1 VSDELAYIDTTDLAA
16 RLARR
21 ELSAVEVMDATLS
34 RIERRNPSITAFV
47 HEAFEEARASAQDAD
62 RRLTAGD
69 PVGPLH
75 GVPTAMKDLFDFKP
89 GWPVTFGG
97 IPALRD
103 HRVDAYCVWAE
114 RMEAAGAIIVGRTNS
129 PALGLRG
136 VTDNLLFGPTRNP
149 FDVGRNSGGSSGG
162 AAAAVADGLVPFAE
176 GTDAGGSI
184 RIPAAWCGV
193 YGFKQSWGRVP
204 LVVRP
209 DGFGAT
215 SPFLFE
221 GLLTRTVVDAAL
233 GMTAL
238 AGPDP
243 RDPFSAR
250 DEVDFLAAPTRDI
263 AGMRVAYSPD
273 LDVFPVDPRVA
284 ETVRR
289 AALVLEDAGAH
300 VEETRVGLHHDQ
312 RELSDLWY
320 RLIMP
325 IVAGAVQGVRAQGI
339 DLRGEHRADL
349 PREVHQWL
357 DATERRTAA
366 DVARDTVMRTQ
377 VFDAVQR
384 VFADHDVLVCPTVA
398 SLPVRNA
405 TGGGTAGPAE
415 VNGVEVDPLIGW
427 CLTYIAN
434 FTGHPAASV
443 PAGLVDGLPVGLQ
456 IIGRLGADADVL
468 AASAAFERLA
478 PWRGTFAIPAA
489 RAV

>member
-1 VSDELAYIDTTDLAA
+1 MSDELAYIDTTDLAA

-184 RIPAAWCGV
+184 RIPAT
-193 YGFKQSWGRVP
+193 S
-204 LVVRP
+204 RP
-209 DGFGAT
+209 GAARKST
-215 SPFLFE
+215 SS
-221 GLLTRTVVDAAL
+221 RAL
-233 GMTAL
+233 KG
-238 AGPDP
+238 
-243 RDPFSAR
+243 S
-250 DEVDFLAAPTRDI
+250 
-263 AGMRVAYSPD
+263 
-273 LDVFPVDPRVA
+273 
-284 ETVRR
+284 
-289 AALVLEDAGAH
+289 
-300 VEETRVGLHHDQ
+300 
-312 RELSDLWY
+312 
-320 RLIMP
+320 
-325 IVAGAVQGVRAQGI
+325 
-339 DLRGEHRADL
+339 RG
-349 PREVHQWL
+349 
-357 DATERRTAA
+357 
-366 DVARDTVMRTQ
+366 
-377 VFDAVQR
+377 
-384 VFADHDVLVCPTVA
+384 
-398 SLPVRNA
+398 S
-405 TGGGTAGPAE
+405 GPASA
-415 VNGVEVDPLIGW
+415 VMP
-427 CLTYIAN
+427 
-434 FTGHPAASV
+434 
-443 PAGLVDGLPVGLQ
+443 
-456 IIGRLGADADVL
+456 R
-468 AASAAFERLA
+468 AASATVRVSSPSKRNGDAA
-478 PWRGTFAIPAA
+478 PKPSGRMTMGTRPHEPLKP
-489 RAV
+489 